1 MAEETKTQ
9 KPAVGHRKQLSGVVV
24 SSKMKDTSTVSV
36 TRYVKHPRYKK
47 FVKRIKKYLVHD
59 EGNTHAVGEKV
70 TIEET
75 KPISKNKSFVI
86 IEKK

>member
-1 MAEETKTQ
+1 MEEETKTQ
-9 KPAVGHRKQLSGVVV
+9 KAAFGNRKQLSGVVV
-24 SSKMKDTSTVSV
+24 SSKMKDTSTVAV

-75 KPISKNKSFVI
+75 KPISKNKSFKI
-86 IEKK
+86 IK